1 MIRLKISNI
10 DENLSLTPTSKKN
23 YLSKKVELM
32 TNRKKIWLSI
42 FFIFLVMTV
51 YYFYPENKLPTD
63 IQINKLIVYKSNGEL
78 LAYSNGKLVKTYK
91 ISIGRQPFGK
101 KEFKGDEKTPEG
113 IYQINNKN
121 AKSDYHKNLGISYPN
136 KADIKNAKRLGK
148 QTGGDI
154 KIHGIKNKMGFIGKF
169 HRWFNWTQGCIAVTD
184 EEIDELYNS
193 VKIGTKID
201 IKP

>member
-1 MIRLKISNI
+1 MSYWRTQM
-10 DENLSLTPTSKKN
+10 ENLLKHIKYQSEDNHL
-23 YLSKKVELM
+23 E
-32 TNRKKIWLSI
+32 
-42 FFIFLVMTV
+42 
-51 YYFYPENKLPTD
+51 
-63 IQINKLIVYKSNGEL
+63 
-78 LAYSNGKLVKTYK
+78 
-91 ISIGRQPFGK
+91 K

>member
-1 MIRLKISNI
+1 MKISNI

-23 YLSKKVELM
+23 YLSKKVEIM

>member
-1 MIRLKISNI
+1 MKTSNI

-63 IQINKLIVYKSNGEL
+63 IQINKLVVYKSNGEL

>member
-1 MIRLKISNI
+1 LKISNI
-10 DENLSLTPTSKKN
+10 DENLSLTPSSNKRLFKLKKTEFIP
-23 YLSKKVELM
+23 KKM
-32 TNRKKIWLSI
+32 KKIWLSI
-42 FFIFLVMTV
+42 FFIFLGMTV

-63 IQINKLIVYKSNGEL
+63 IQINKLVVYKSNGEL
-78 LAYSNGKLVKTYK
+78 LAYSNGQLVKTYK
-91 ISIGRQPFGK
+91 ISIGRQPVGK